1 MDPRSDL
8 LRIGMT
14 NCAFLLFAHRHNTV
28 CLHRVLWMPAGVG
41 RRLESDTSPQCP
53 EQQCPEPQASLRR
66 PVLRRYCYILI
77 DLLRSTVTP
86 RHVLLDKGEELSSLS
101 CAFVEACPSWTCLRK
116 NPEEKVSEL
125 CENCH

>member
-1 MDPRSDL
+1 MIHLHSVLSNSVLSHRL
-8 LRIGMT
+8 L
-14 NCAFLLFAHRHNTV
+14 
-28 CLHRVLWMPAGVG
+28 
-41 RRLESDTSPQCP
+41 
-53 EQQCPEPQASLRR
+53 LRR

-101 CAFVEACPSWTCLRK
+101 RAFVEARPSWTCLRK

-125 CENCH
+125 CETVTSHQEAKHPNFVKKLKMGGGPHQLEATLLSENKCCRAIVSDP